1 MTSLTPG
8 LRDFSQSLLGLLHT
22 TRRRI
27 PAMGIRTK
35 LIMLI
40 VLIMSMFSML
50 GWWAHQT
57 IIQYIERR
65 EKVDLRDEA
74 TNVRAELT
82 RQLMRAVTMVMS
94 RSRNEAEQFKELT
107 WGSELPPESSK
118 ANAPSS
124 GVLDPRI
131 VRIGAFLDEA
141 ALKDAA
147 TAKNRT
153 EAGPAI
159 SSEILKQLAI
169 ETWRNKPEARSHS
182 IWSGIYWDNRKPDDP
197 RALMQVLIR
206 DDLRQTTRA
215 ESDPSTI
222 GGTPN
227 PSGPPEE
234 VKLYLAEVDMT
245 DVLRRNILENVRSY
259 AMVINADSGDLAY
272 MPFHYGKPTDM
283 PFDPVDGTTQENVAL
298 LSFETGSKLR
308 MALQGFREYQR
319 SMANPNETSDISFQ
333 YPDSIAEGANS
344 GVELPALVHCKNDGF
359 WRDTPWTC
367 KSSMLPR
374 DSVSRLEKRLKSL
387 EFTTHH
393 TREPLRQISLERG
406 QSPKF
411 WLRAGSRQDLLALQN
426 RVQALVAD
434 VMGPRSPASYLTFDS
449 VTGMGQLVMDVG
461 AILPPGA
468 PSDAEPIL
476 YVIRAVSL
484 EEIRNSAQEGIATIK
499 VWALG
504 IAVLA
509 LTLTTLLA
517 VRITQPL
524 KNIGSIVDRID
535 KLDLES
541 NSDHCDLHRLLDQ
554 LPQRRHDEVGA
565 IARQLHTTLET
576 IVKKNQR
583 LRDEWQLQLTL
594 KEENERERIRA
605 AQISIDKQVAEEANV
620 AKTNFLAM
628 ISHDMRQ
635 SLHVIFERLGFLL
648 ESPLQHTQQDDAKT
662 ALINARKLRCLID
675 DVLDYQRFLTGDVH
689 VDPSQFDPQGLAK
702 GVLDMYQADAT
713 DRGNRFIL
721 HSTME
726 RTVFADRGK
735 LERILGN
742 LISNACKFTKN
753 GVIEVYLMPLRN
765 HQFMIRISDNGAGMS
780 EEQKKRAFTIQNTTR
795 NRGNRNGTGLGL
807 YICKRLSNSM
817 GGDISFESEEGKGTS
832 FEVVL
837 PVDYSTGATPQPDGG
852 NAAHKPRLL
861 IVDDSPE
868 ARRSIRE
875 AVQSSEVCPF
885 DIQEAASA
893 MEALRLARD
902 QRPDVITLDVEMPD
916 VDGFQLLSQLKEDP
930 ILCRIPVLMVT
941 VHPDDGRAS
950 ILGADGFLRK
960 PFDRNELFL
969 SIDRILKERRDG
981 FVLVVDDDP
990 GCRRDLTRLIEN
1002 RGLRVKS
1009 AADGV
1014 EALDRI
1020 QGEKPT
1026 LCLVD
1031 LCMPGMDGFALIEKL
1046 RSNSETR
1053 DIPILVLSAME
1064 LNASERATL
1073 MPMIQ
1078 TFFSKG
1084 NADIKSIIAEIER
1097 LAVGQAIGSG
1107 AGATPSTLPT
1117 PQRQMQ

>member
-1 MTSLTPG
+1 MTSLTPSLPG
-8 LRDFSQSLLGLLHT
+8 VSQTFLRVVHAV
-22 TRRRI
+22 RRRI
-27 PAMGIRTK
+27 PPIGIRTK

-94 RSRNEAEQFKELT
+94 RSRKEVEQSKELN
-107 WGSELPPESSK
+107 WGSELGPERSNAK
-118 ANAPSS
+118 AITKLAR
-124 GVLDPRI
+124 DPKI
-131 VRIGAFLDEA
+131 VRIGAFSDET

-147 TAKNRT
+147 TSKNGKGV
-153 EAGPAI
+153 GPAI
-159 SSEILKQLAI
+159 SIEILKQLAI
-169 ETWRNKPEARSHS
+169 ESLRNPTEERSHS

-206 DDLRQTTRA
+206 DDLRQNTLVEA
-215 ESDPSTI
+215 DVSTE
-222 GGTPN
+222 GGTPK
-227 PSGPPEE
+227 PAGQREE
-234 VKLYLAEVDMT
+234 VMLYLAEVDMT

-259 AMVINADSGDLAY
+259 ALVLNAVSGDLSY
-272 MPFHYGKPTDM
+272 LPFHYGNPSDM
-283 PFDPVDGTTQENVAL
+283 QFDAVDGRPQENMEL

-308 MALQGFREYQR
+308 LALEGYREYRR
-319 SMANPNETSDISFQ
+319 SMAKSDEASDISFQ

-344 GVELPALVHCKNDGF
+344 GLELPGLIHCKTDGF

-367 KSSMLPR
+367 KSSLLPR
-374 DSVSRLEKRLKSL
+374 DSVPRLEKRLKSI

-393 TREPLRQISLERG
+393 TREPLRQISLESG

-411 WLRAGSRQDLLALQN
+411 WLRAGSKQDLLALQN

-434 VMGPRSPASYLTFDS
+434 VMGPKSPASNLTFDS

-468 PSDAEPIL
+468 SPDAEPIL

-499 VWALG
+499 VWAFG
-504 IAVLA
+504 SAVLA
-509 LTLTTLLA
+509 LLLTTLLA

-524 KNIGSIVDRID
+524 KDIGSIVDRID
-535 KLDLES
+535 KMDLEN
-541 NSDHCDLHRLLDQ
+541 NSDHSDLHRLLDQ
-554 LPQRRHDEVGA
+554 LPQGRHDEVGA

-594 KEENERERIRA
+594 KEENS
-605 AQISIDKQVAEEANV
+605 QISIDKQVAEEANV

-635 SLHVIFERLGFLL
+635 SLHVIFDRLDFLL
-648 ESPLQHTQQDDAKT
+648 KSPLQHTQQDDAKT

-689 VDPSQFDPQGLAK
+689 VDPSQFDPQGLAQ
-702 GVLDMYQADAT
+702 GVLDMYQADAA
-713 DRGNRFIL
+713 DRGNRFVL

-753 GVIEVYLMPLRN
+753 GAIEVYLMPVRN
-765 HQFMIRISDNGAGMS
+765 HQFMIRISDTGAGMS
-780 EEQKKRAFTIQNTTR
+780 EEQKNRAFKIQNTTR

-817 GGDISFESEEGKGTS
+817 GGDITFESEEGKGTS
-832 FEVVL
+832 FELVL
-837 PVDYSTGATPQPDGG
+837 PVDFATAAMNQSDGPKSP
-852 NAAHKPRLL
+852 AQKPRLL

-875 AVQSSEVCPF
+875 AVQASDMRSF

-893 MEALRLARD
+893 MEALRLARE
-902 QRPDVITLDVEMPD
+902 QRPDVITLDVEMPEM
-916 VDGFQLLSQLKEDP
+916 DGFQLLSQLKEDP
-930 ILCRIPVLMVT
+930 MLRRVPVLMVT
-941 VHPDDGRAS
+941 VHPDNGRAS

-960 PFDRNELFL
+960 PFDHHELFL
-969 SIDRILKERRDG
+969 TIDRIMKERRDG

-1002 RGLRVKS
+1002 RGIPVKS
-1009 AADGV
+1009 AADGE

-1020 QGEKPT
+1020 RDEKPS

-1031 LCMPGMDGFALIEKL
+1031 LCMPRMDGFALIEKL
-1046 RSNSETR
+1046 RSNPETR

-1097 LAVGQAIGSG
+1097 LASGQAIGPG
-1107 AGATPSTLPT
+1107 GGQTPSTLQT
-1117 PQRQMQ
+1117 SQRQLQ

>member
-1 MTSLTPG
+1 
-8 LRDFSQSLLGLLHT
+8 
-22 TRRRI
+22 
-27 PAMGIRTK
+27 
-35 LIMLI
+35 
-40 VLIMSMFSML
+40 
-50 GWWAHQT
+50 
-57 IIQYIERR
+57 
-65 EKVDLRDEA
+65 
-74 TNVRAELT
+74 
-82 RQLMRAVTMVMS
+82 
-94 RSRNEAEQFKELT
+94 
-107 WGSELPPESSK
+107 
-118 ANAPSS
+118 
-124 GVLDPRI
+124 
-131 VRIGAFLDEA
+131 
-141 ALKDAA
+141 
-147 TAKNRT
+147 
-153 EAGPAI
+153 
-159 SSEILKQLAI
+159 
-169 ETWRNKPEARSHS
+169 
-182 IWSGIYWDNRKPDDP
+182 
-197 RALMQVLIR
+197 
-206 DDLRQTTRA
+206 
-215 ESDPSTI
+215 
-222 GGTPN
+222 
-227 PSGPPEE
+227 
-234 VKLYLAEVDMT
+234 
-245 DVLRRNILENVRSY
+245 
-259 AMVINADSGDLAY
+259 
-272 MPFHYGKPTDM
+272 
-283 PFDPVDGTTQENVAL
+283 
-298 LSFETGSKLR
+298 
-308 MALQGFREYQR
+308 
-319 SMANPNETSDISFQ
+319 
-333 YPDSIAEGANS
+333 
-344 GVELPALVHCKNDGF
+344 
-359 WRDTPWTC
+359 
-367 KSSMLPR
+367 
-374 DSVSRLEKRLKSL
+374 
-387 EFTTHH
+387 
-393 TREPLRQISLERG
+393 
-406 QSPKF
+406 
-411 WLRAGSRQDLLALQN
+411 
-426 RVQALVAD
+426 
-434 VMGPRSPASYLTFDS
+434 
-449 VTGMGQLVMDVG
+449 
-461 AILPPGA
+461 
-468 PSDAEPIL
+468 
-476 YVIRAVSL
+476 VIRAVSL

-499 VWALG
+499 VWALASAV
-504 IAVLA
+504 IALM
-509 LTLTTLLA
+509 LTTLLA

-535 KLDLES
+535 KMDLE
-541 NSDHCDLHRLLDQ
+541 NDSDHSDLIRLLDQ
-554 LPQRRHDEVGA
+554 LPQGRHDEVGA

-648 ESPLQHTQQDDAKT
+648 ESPLQNTQQDDAKT

-689 VDPSQFDPQGLAK
+689 VDPSQFDPQGLAQ
-702 GVLDMYQADAT
+702 GVLDMYQADAA

-726 RTVFADRGK
+726 RSVFADRGK

-753 GVIEVYLMPLRN
+753 GVIEVCLMPLRN

-780 EEQKKRAFTIQNTTR
+780 DEQKKRAFTIQNTTR

-837 PVDYSTGATPQPDGG
+837 PVVYATGATMPSDGEKTPMQ
-852 NAAHKPRLL
+852 KPRLL

-875 AVQSSEVCPF
+875 AIQSSESRPF
-885 DIQEAASA
+885 DIQEAQSA
-893 MEALRLARD
+893 MEAMRLARE
-902 QRPDVITLDVEMPD
+902 QRPDVITLDVEMPE
-916 VDGFQLLSQLKEDP
+916 VDGFQFLSQLKEDP

-960 PFDRNELFL
+960 PFDRNELLL

-981 FVLVVDDDP
+981 FVLVVDDDA

-1002 RGLRVKS
+1002 RGIPVKS
-1009 AADGV
+1009 ASDGE

-1020 QGEKPT
+1020 EGEKPA

-1046 RSNSETR
+1046 RSNPETR

-1097 LAVGQAIGSG
+1097 LAIGR
-1107 AGATPSTLPT
+1107 ATVPGRGPIPSTLLT
-1117 PQRQMQ
+1117 PQRQIQ